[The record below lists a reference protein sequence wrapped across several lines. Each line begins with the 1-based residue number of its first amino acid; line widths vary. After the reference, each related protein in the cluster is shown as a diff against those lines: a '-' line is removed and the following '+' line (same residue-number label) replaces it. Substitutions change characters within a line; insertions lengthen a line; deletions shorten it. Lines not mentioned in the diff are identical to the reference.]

1 MSIIK
6 NIFDDDVKKRYVFEN
21 VIVKIYSNDIMFY
34 IDVDLIY
41 FDDDENVIKSHIKRM
56 LNIIHKSVRSIRKLT
71 LIKNELE
78 IKIYNKEYFENIF
91 TKKMM
96 LFLFFLFIDD
106 FKIYRNMY
114 KTLKVFYWTFLSLL
128 YWKRKKIVNVFILI
142 LNFHEV
148 KIENLMNAITRNF

>member
-1 MSIIK
+1 MIIIAKQTLTQRKMSIIK

-114 KTLKVFYWTFLSLL
+114 KTLKVFY
-128 YWKRKKIVNVFILI
+128 
-142 LNFHEV
+142 
-148 KIENLMNAITRNF
+148 